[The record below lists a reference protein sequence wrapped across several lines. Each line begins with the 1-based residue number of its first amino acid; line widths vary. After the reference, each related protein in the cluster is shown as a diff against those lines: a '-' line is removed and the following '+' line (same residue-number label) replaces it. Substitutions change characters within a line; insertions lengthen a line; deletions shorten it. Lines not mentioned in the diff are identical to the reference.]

1 MRREYDF
8 IQNLDAKDVNY
19 VMDKKKEHAAILVQR
34 NWRRLKAEREFRKSR
49 LGKLRDVQD
58 YEKTQE
64 DLDRIQE
71 SKAIME
77 KRRAYFKAKRPDNF
91 FEKISDAELDQVKEQ
106 VLDPRKLK
114 SDHDIKQ
121 LEFR

>member
-58 YEKTQE
+58 YEKT
-64 DLDRIQE
+64 
-71 SKAIME
+71 
-77 KRRAYFKAKRPDNF
+77 
-91 FEKISDAELDQVKEQ
+91 
-106 VLDPRKLK
+106 
-114 SDHDIKQ
+114 
-121 LEFR
+121 